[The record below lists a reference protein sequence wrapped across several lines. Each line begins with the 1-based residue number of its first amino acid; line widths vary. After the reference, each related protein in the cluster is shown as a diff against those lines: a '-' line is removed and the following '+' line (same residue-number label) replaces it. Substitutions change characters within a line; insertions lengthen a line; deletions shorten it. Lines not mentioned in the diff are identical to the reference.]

1 MSLRRMMRNARRATN
16 YNLPGQLREGVSLV
30 TIARQLDKSG
40 PEDLY
45 VGLNKGERV
54 LLADQQPKSEVPDGD
69 EA

>member
-1 MSLRRMMRNARRATN
+1 MGLRAMMRNARRAVN
-16 YNLPGQLREGVSLV
+16 YGLPGQLEEAL
-30 TIARQLDKSG
+30 QKSG

-45 VGLNKGERV
+45 VGLSKGERV